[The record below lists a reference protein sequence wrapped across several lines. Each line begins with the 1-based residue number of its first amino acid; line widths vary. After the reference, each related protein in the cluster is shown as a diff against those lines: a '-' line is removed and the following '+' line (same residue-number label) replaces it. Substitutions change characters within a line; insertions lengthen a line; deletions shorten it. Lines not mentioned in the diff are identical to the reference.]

1 MCENYFGHRPEAIAG
16 ALGPNLRCHGVI
28 PSSSAVSHPC
38 WLQIVFRARQSKLR
52 IRQMRE
58 ICTNIENAARKRTR
72 GDFVGE
78 LA

>member
-1 MCENYFGHRPEAIAG
+1 MCENY
-16 ALGPNLRCHGVI
+16 LGTPLRLRSASILHLTNMISPTAASLSGEPPVKTMNL
-28 PSSSAVSHPC
+28 
-38 WLQIVFRARQSKLR
+38 K
-52 IRQMRE
+52 QMRE